1 MVLYHFNL
9 YFFKSWG
16 GNSKGSSGEIDV
28 SLGKAHTEPSQGHIM
43 TVKSTSSSK
52 GSFDDVPEY
61 TGIGIFDAGRIPKR

>member
-1 MVLYHFNL
+1 
-9 YFFKSWG
+9 
-16 GNSKGSSGEIDV
+16 
-28 SLGKAHTEPSQGHIM
+28 M